1 MISIHSLKLD
11 NTWNDNAITGKD
23 PRFKCIVTTEYAE
36 EIAQLANAVTD
47 ATTDVENIT
56 KAIESATEKATEKK
70 STGLENILSL
80 ERCRPHLGIDP
91 VIFARDKVYE
101 KFDNGTIKGEI
112 IEVCDAQ
119 GLNCNITT
127 KPGTEKLRNCT
138 FHESS
143 ALQYWERYVLN
154 ITDGLSETP
163 GDIGGFE
170 YKIPLALLLSWLVVF
185 LCLCKG
191 VKSSGKV

>member
-1 MISIHSLKLD
+1 MHKID
-11 NTWNDNAITGKD
+11 NTWNDNAATGKD
-23 PRFKCIVTTEYAE
+23 SRFECIVTTEYAE
-36 EIAQLANAVTD
+36 QINQLANAVNGSE
-47 ATTDVENIT
+47 ADVDNVA
-56 KAIESATEKATEKK
+56 KAIENNEDAPKKK
-70 STGLENILSL
+70 SGLEDVLSL

-91 VIFARDKVYE
+91 VVFARDKVYA

-119 GLNCNITT
+119 GQNCNITT
-127 KPGTEKLRNCT
+127 KPGTEVLRNCS
-138 FHESS
+138 FLESS

-154 ITDGLSETP
+154 ITDGLSAQP

-191 VKSSGKV
+191 VKSSGKVCHSIIS

>member
-1 MISIHSLKLD
+1 M
-11 NTWNDNAITGKD
+11 
-23 PRFKCIVTTEYAE
+23 
-36 EIAQLANAVTD
+36 ANAVKD
-47 ATTDVENIT
+47 AEADVGNVT
-56 KAIESATEKATEKK
+56 KAIEGNEEAQK
-70 STGLENILSL
+70 SETGLENVLSL

-91 VIFARDKVYE
+91 EVFAANKEYA

-112 IEVCDAQ
+112 IEVCEDLAD
-119 GLNCNITT
+119 GTRNCSITT
-127 KPGTEKLRNCT
+127 KPGTEVLRNCS
-138 FHESS
+138 FLESS

-154 ITDGLSETP
+154 LTDTLSATP

-191 VKSSGKV
+191 VKSSGKVYFQ

>member
-1 MISIHSLKLD
+1 M
-11 NTWNDNAITGKD
+11 
-23 PRFKCIVTTEYAE
+23 TTEFAESIDQLENAVNGAE
-36 EIAQLANAVTD
+36 E
-47 ATTDVENIT
+47 DVENVT
-56 KAIESATEKATEKK
+56 KAIESNEVAQPSKK
-70 STGLENILSL
+70 KELENILSL

-91 VIFARDKVYE
+91 DIFKANNEYA

-112 IEVCDAQ
+112 IEVCDNQ
-119 GLNCNITT
+119 GQNCNITT
-127 KPGTEKLRNCT
+127 KPGTEVLRNCS

-154 ITDGLSETP
+154 ITDQLSATP
-163 GDIGGFE
+163 GDIGGFD

-191 VKSSGKV
+191 VKSSGKVYFEKYYRSKYHILMND